1 MKISRLVL
9 IIQLIV
15 GLFAFYS
22 CFDERAY
29 VEKYFVE
36 IYQPTQIVVGE
47 KVYSDTHF
55 IDGLT
60 WYCIEKNYLCQST
73 TLQMIAGKHGVEKP
87 LDYFSFLLGYTYGAM
102 YVKGAGMF
110 AAYSD
115 PEPGFI
121 TASNYLGLVRKYL
134 ITDNPELLIDNIR
147 YYLSKNYPVRIAWN
161 SAITMKF
168 ALESGYFPV
177 PDNWKEP
184 PRGAFSPHSVVFTG
198 YDSISFYYYETHGK
212 DFTLVGERG
221 IPIDFQSTLEAI
233 SSFSSRY
240 TLPWTY
246 MMTVF
251 EPGQTTTTSN
261 KKTIYEQV
269 GEEMI
274 GRVLGPTSTGSF
286 ALKGLSKGVKKEGIN
301 IFNPPKKDFFG
312 RSIVTLR
319 DIRRDNAVFL
329 EQKFSEKAG
338 IFQIAGLLHNSV
350 DNYQSILEILE
361 KENNTRD
368 DVKSIRRLLELSAE
382 TEKEAG
388 NLFLLLSRNNN

>member
-1 MKISRLVL
+1 MKISRLIL

-29 VEKYFVE
+29 VEKYFME
-36 IYQPTQIVVGE
+36 IYQPTQIVVEE
-47 KVYSDTHF
+47 KVYPHTHF
-55 IDGLT
+55 IEGLT
-60 WYCIEKNYLCQST
+60 WYCIEKNYLCQSS
-73 TLQMIAGKHGVEKP
+73 TLQMIAAKHGIEKP

-121 TASNYLGLVRKYL
+121 TASDYLGLERKYL
-134 ITDNPELLIDNIR
+134 ITNNPELLIDNIR
-147 YYLSKNYPVRIAWN
+147 YYLSKNRPVRIAWN
-161 SAITMKF
+161 SAPTMKF
-168 ALESGYFPV
+168 AIESEYFPV

-184 PRGAFSPHSVVFTG
+184 PPGAFSPHSVVFTG
-198 YDSISFYYYETHGK
+198 YDSTSFYYYETHGM
-212 DFTLVGERG
+212 DFILTGEKG
-221 IPIDFQSTLEAI
+221 IKIDNHSALEAI

-251 EPGQTTTTSN
+251 EPGQTTGSIEA
-261 KKTIYEQV
+261 IYEQI

-274 GRVLGPTSTGSF
+274 GRVLGPTATGSY
-286 ALKGLSKGVKKEGIN
+286 ALIGLSKGVKKEGIN
-301 IFNPPKKDFFG
+301 ILKSPKKEFFA

-329 EQKFSEKAG
+329 EQTFGDKAE
-338 IFQIAGLLHNSV
+338 ILQIAGLLHNSV
-350 DNYQSILEILE
+350 DNYQGILGVLA

-388 NLFLLLSRNNN
+388 NLFLLLSKNNN

>member
-1 MKISRLVL
+1 MKISRLIL

-15 GLFAFYS
+15 GLFSCYS
-22 CFDERAY
+22 CFDIEAY

-36 IYQPTQIVVGE
+36 IYQPTQIDVEE
-47 KVYSDTHF
+47 KVYPGTHF
-55 IDGLT
+55 IEGLT
-60 WYCIEKNYLCQST
+60 WYCIEKNYLCQSS
-73 TLQMIAGKHGVEKP
+73 TLQMIAEKHGIEKP

-121 TASNYLGLVRKYL
+121 TASNYLGLERKYL
-134 ITDNPELLIDNIR
+134 VTDNPELLIKNIK

-161 SAITMKF
+161 SAPTMKF
-168 ALESGYFPV
+168 AIESEYFPV

-184 PRGAFSPHSVVFTG
+184 PPKAFSPHSVVFTG
-198 YDSISFYYYETHGK
+198 YDSTSFYYYETHGM
-212 DFTLVGERG
+212 DFILTGEKG
-221 IPIDFQSTLEAI
+221 IKIDHHSALEAI
-233 SSFSSRY
+233 FSFSSRY
-240 TLPWTY
+240 NLPWNY

-251 EPGQTTTTSN
+251 EPGQTNGSIE
-261 KKTIYEQV
+261 TIYEQI

-301 IFNPPKKDFFG
+301 IFNSPKKEFFA

-329 EQKFSEKAG
+329 EQTFSEKAE
-338 IFQIAGLLHNSV
+338 ILQIAGLLHNSV
-350 DNYQSILEILE
+350 NNYQSIFEILE